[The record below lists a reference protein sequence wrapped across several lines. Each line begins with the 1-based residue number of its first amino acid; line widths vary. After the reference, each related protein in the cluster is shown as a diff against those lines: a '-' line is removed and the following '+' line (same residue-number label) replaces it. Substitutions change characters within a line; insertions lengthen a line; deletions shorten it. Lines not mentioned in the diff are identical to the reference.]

1 MRQKIAIAALATAAV
16 LTLSACGGD
25 PMSSA
30 DEGSAAGSSDKVI
43 VGSADFSESQLLATI
58 YSHALSNAGVEVEEK
73 LNIGSREVYLEALR
87 DGSINLLPEYNGS
100 LLNELGADG
109 EGKVDAGDPEA
120 IQGQLEE
127 LLKPDGITVLDASPA
142 ENTDTLVVV
151 QDVAEKHDLTEISD
165 LEAVAGDLVLAGPAE
180 WKSRFEGVP
189 GLKEVYGIDFKEFKV
204 LDAGGPLTLSALQNG
219 QAQVGD
225 MFSSDPAIVDNDFVA
240 LEDDKGLFPAANIL
254 PVISEDVA
262 SDDVTEVLNEI
273 SAALT
278 TESLMEM
285 NGRIADGDDIGAIAD
300 DWLAENGL

>member
-225 MFSSDPAIVDNDFVA
+225 MFSSDPAIVDNGFVA
-240 LEDDKGLFPAANIL
+240 LEDDKALFPAANIL